1 MIPTILATAKILLGV
16 LTVLVVGEI
25 LMLVVD

>member
-1 MIPTILATAKILLGV
+1 MLVTILATAKILVGV

>member
-1 MIPTILATAKILLGV
+1 MIPTVLATAKILLGV

>member
-1 MIPTILATAKILLGV
+1 MIATILATAKILVGV
-16 LTVLVVGEI
+16 LIILLVGEI

>member
-1 MIPTILATAKILLGV
+1 MVVTILATTKILLGV
-16 LTVLVVGEI
+16 LTVLLVGEI